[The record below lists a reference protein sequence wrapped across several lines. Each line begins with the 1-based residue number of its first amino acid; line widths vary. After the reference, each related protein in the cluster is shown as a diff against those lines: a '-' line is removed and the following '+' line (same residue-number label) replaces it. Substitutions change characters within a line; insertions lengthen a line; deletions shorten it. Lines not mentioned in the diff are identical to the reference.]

1 MIDVNKRNQD
11 DFKGC
16 YQMAKEKIIIIAVKL
31 PMEQD
36 DRFHSSLA
44 ELESLGTTAGGE
56 VIKTITQNRTRIHPA
71 LYIGEGKIQE
81 MKQVVDE
88 EEIDLVISNDELS
101 AGQLRNLGNRLD
113 VRVIDRSQLILDI
126 FAQRARTKEGKLQVE
141 LAQLEYVLPR
151 LRGKGTE
158 LSRLGAGIGTRG
170 PGETKL
176 ETDQRHIRNRIY
188 DIRRR
193 LKTIV
198 QQREQYRK
206 RRKTNDVF
214 QIAIVGYTNAGKSTL
229 FNQLTNSESLAEN
242 QLFATLDPLTRNIQ
256 LPSGFQTLITD
267 TVGFLQKLPTTLI
280 AAFRSTLEEVAEAD
294 FILHVVDSSHIDATQ
309 HQETV
314 IKLLQDLDADQI
326 PMLTVY
332 NKKDLLTA
340 DFIPMQHP
348 YAMLNATD
356 AADVQQLLQTL
367 ETVLIEDWDRYIVHV
382 NPDEGKLLTQFKQ
395 QTITTERKYDESD
408 NVYTV
413 KGFMRTD
420 HPLRHVLERD

>member
-1 MIDVNKRNQD
+1 
-11 DFKGC
+11 
-16 YQMAKEKIIIIAVKL
+16 
-31 PMEQD
+31 
-36 DRFHSSLA
+36 
-44 ELESLGTTAGGE
+44 
-56 VIKTITQNRTRIHPA
+56 
-71 LYIGEGKIQE
+71 